1 MTPLPWWDWEQWGVG
16 KAGAFPEREGGRE
29 GGREGCCVGARPGTP
44 SLSRQRCFGFVPVAP
59 RPAPGGRP
67 ASGSA
72 AADVAGALLRPRAPP
87 GETFPS
93 SQHIP
98 ICAGL
103 GAGAKRGAGEAHT
116 LPDPPLPVPAGRA
129 EAGRIRRC
137 GDPGGG
143 SGLSCRK
150 APTLPPGFPA
160 PAVWPGIRMGSERD
174 QNAVRCAPL
183 LTLSSVQ
190 SSSHWGIPYPTVRP
204 HCASVSLLTLQWQW
218 DTSGRV
224 QCRGW
229 HSCGH
234 TGDDPTA
241 VPRVLA
247 LLAAGVGRSVLVR
260 SRERCP
266 QG

>member
-1 MTPLPWWDWEQWGVG
+1 MG

-183 LTLSSVQ
+183 LTLCPVQ
-190 SSSHWGIPYPTVRP
+190 LPLGDP
-204 HCASVSLLTLQWQW
+204 VS
-218 DTSGRV
+218 DCTSPLCLGFPAHAAV
-224 QCRGW
+224 AV
-229 HSCGH
+229 GH
-234 TGDDPTA
+234 EWPRA
-241 VPRVLA
+241 VPWLA
-247 LLAAGVGRSVLVR
+247 QLRAHRG
-260 SRERCP
+260 
-266 QG
+266 

>member
-44 SLSRQRCFGFVPVAP
+44 SLSRQCCFGFVPVAP

-160 PAVWPGIRMGSERD
+160 PAVWPGIRMGSERG
-174 QNAVRCAPL
+174 AVRSAFNPFLCPVQLPL
-183 LTLSSVQ
+183 
-190 SSSHWGIPYPTVRP
+190 GDP
-204 HCASVSLLTLQWQW
+204 VS
-218 DTSGRV
+218 DCTSPLCLGFPARAAV
-224 QCRGW
+224 AV
-229 HSCGH
+229 GH
-234 TGDDPTA
+234 EWPRA
-241 VPRVLA
+241 VPWLA
-247 LLAAGVGRSVLVR
+247 QLRAHRG
-260 SRERCP
+260 
-266 QG
+266 